1 MKKMHREYD
10 LLNVVKFEIEADCY
24 LEALNSISGLYEAYH
39 TEYKNV
45 YVWLLNM
52 NGQHAMCCEVIE
64 TDDVIEGIVALEYIK
79 ALYGMERYSEVI
91 KVAKGFSENYD
102 VMLYLG
108 RSYMRI
114 GQKHEAVTVF
124 EMCVKEYP
132 RKAEAYR
139 ELSEIYQFVS
149 DKSMEYINQAI
160 KIEPQNASSYL
171 QKGKL
176 KRFKERYEDAV
187 RCYEKYMELS
197 GDYQNEFVLRELAIS
212 LFYLGNQ
219 EFSIY
224 CSRWIDRFINHQKMN
239 ELLQGEKIAI
249 CDIGYNV
256 TTFMELE
263 IENDMIKLSVNGADI
278 LKLHR
283 QEYSTGCIG
292 TYVSPYNYFLFSAE
306 LEMMRKIGEEVDID
320 DAESA
325 IEDASVPALFKVF
338 SDNETYNK
346 TIEALLELD
355 VLHINHKNE
364 GCVEYIIDDKD
375 IEVKLIKK
383 KNSLDGIVNVGG
395 YIVDIY
401 IPNVGEGYQEF
412 MRKYDSKSAYD
423 EAVLL
428 LVSPVEV
435 TQITFMKNNICKIER

>member
-1 MKKMHREYD
+1 
-10 LLNVVKFEIEADCY
+10 
-24 LEALNSISGLYEAYH
+24 
-39 TEYKNV
+39 
-45 YVWLLNM
+45 
-52 NGQHAMCCEVIE
+52 
-64 TDDVIEGIVALEYIK
+64 
-79 ALYGMERYSEVI
+79 
-91 KVAKGFSENYD
+91 
-102 VMLYLG
+102 
-108 RSYMRI
+108 
-114 GQKHEAVTVF
+114 
-124 EMCVKEYP
+124 
-132 RKAEAYR
+132 
-139 ELSEIYQFVS
+139 
-149 DKSMEYINQAI
+149 
-160 KIEPQNASSYL
+160 
-171 QKGKL
+171 
-176 KRFKERYEDAV
+176 
-187 RCYEKYMELS
+187 
-197 GDYQNEFVLRELAIS
+197 
-212 LFYLGNQ
+212 
-219 EFSIY
+219 
-224 CSRWIDRFINHQKMN
+224 
-239 ELLQGEKIAI
+239 
-249 CDIGYNV
+249 
-256 TTFMELE
+256 
-263 IENDMIKLSVNGADI
+263 
-278 LKLHR
+278 
-283 QEYSTGCIG
+283 
-292 TYVSPYNYFLFSAE
+292 
-306 LEMMRKIGEEVDID
+306 MMRKIGEEVDID

>member
-1 MKKMHREYD
+1 MLSIMIFKNMYPEEFA
-10 LLNVVKFEIEADCY
+10 LLQ
-24 LEALNSISGLYEAYH
+24 G
-39 TEYKNV
+39 T
-45 YVWLLNM
+45 
-52 NGQHAMCCEVIE
+52 
-64 TDDVIEGIVALEYIK
+64 EGIIK
-79 ALYGMERYSEVI
+79 
-91 KVAKGFSENYD
+91 
-102 VMLYLG
+102 
-108 RSYMRI
+108 
-114 GQKHEAVTVF
+114 
-124 EMCVKEYP
+124 
-132 RKAEAYR
+132 KAY
-139 ELSEIYQFVS
+139 S
-149 DKSMEYINQAI
+149 DKSDFI
-160 KIEPQNASSYL
+160 KRTSVDL
-171 QKGKL
+171 QK
-176 KRFKERYEDAV
+176 EIEDAEE
-187 RCYEKYMELS
+187 EKRKSDSQEILHAE
-197 GDYQNEFVLRELAIS
+197 DVKLA
-212 LFYLGNQ
+212 F
-219 EFSIY
+219 
-224 CSRWIDRFINHQKMN
+224 
-239 ELLQGEKIAI
+239 
-249 CDIGYNV
+249 
-256 TTFMELE
+256 
-263 IENDMIKLSVNGADI
+263 
-278 LKLHR
+278 
-283 QEYSTGCIG
+283 
-292 TYVSPYNYFLFSAE
+292 
-306 LEMMRKIGEEVDID
+306 MRKIGEEVDID

>member
-1 MKKMHREYD
+1 MR
-10 LLNVVKFEIEADCY
+10 LIAIWRL
-24 LEALNSISGLYEAYH
+24 LNSISGLYEAYH

-64 TDDVIEGIVALEYIK
+64 TDDVIEEIVALEYIK

-187 RCYEKYMELS
+187 RCYEKYME
-197 GDYQNEFVLRELAIS
+197 
-212 LFYLGNQ
+212 
-219 EFSIY
+219 
-224 CSRWIDRFINHQKMN
+224 
-239 ELLQGEKIAI
+239 
-249 CDIGYNV
+249 
-256 TTFMELE
+256 
-263 IENDMIKLSVNGADI
+263 
-278 LKLHR
+278 
-283 QEYSTGCIG
+283 
-292 TYVSPYNYFLFSAE
+292 
-306 LEMMRKIGEEVDID
+306 
-320 DAESA
+320 
-325 IEDASVPALFKVF
+325 
-338 SDNETYNK
+338 
-346 TIEALLELD
+346 
-355 VLHINHKNE
+355 
-364 GCVEYIIDDKD
+364 
-375 IEVKLIKK
+375 
-383 KNSLDGIVNVGG
+383 
-395 YIVDIY
+395 
-401 IPNVGEGYQEF
+401 
-412 MRKYDSKSAYD
+412 
-423 EAVLL
+423 
-428 LVSPVEV
+428 
-435 TQITFMKNNICKIER
+435 